1 MSEWKVSEMRC
12 WARLRIA
19 WHALG
24 GDKDKA
30 ALRNLMDAL
39 LAEIVSSVT
48 PVNNEKKSQR

>member
-1 MSEWKVSEMRC
+1 MRC